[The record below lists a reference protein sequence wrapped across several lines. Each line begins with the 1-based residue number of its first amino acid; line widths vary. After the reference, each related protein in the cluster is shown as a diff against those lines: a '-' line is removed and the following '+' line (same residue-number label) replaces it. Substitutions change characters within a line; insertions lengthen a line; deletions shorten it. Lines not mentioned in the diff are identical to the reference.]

1 MRASTVIRSMPTR
14 KSRTHASMTIPL
26 SRTRSKTSIGL
37 LPPEAR
43 SMLTAIP
50 FRVRPELHGHAA
62 VSSSRRSRPPMC
74 SMILHQVS
82 KLIGLVRSAS
92 IRRCTD
98 DTAEGDQRKTGKTFP
113 ISAWIQ
119 RWRDRVVST
128 GPRCRRGARSL
139 RRGRTLRSPPVLV
152 YKPCHHL
159 RCGQKIAQPQG
170 RFCLTVECACA
181 TNLRRSTQP
190 EADVG
195 VLKETFHTAIS
206 GRGIKDHARRHHRR
220 SFSRCG
226 TRPDRG
232 RHLRHS
238 RTLRHVPHAARVRR
252 SDGDGWRSGG

>member
-1 MRASTVIRSMPTR
+1 MYRRYGGRRSTQDRKNFSDFGLDSAMARPSSFDGPSMPPW
-14 KSRTHASMTIPL
+14 RTI
-26 SRTRSKTSIGL
+26 
-37 LPPEAR
+37 
-43 SMLTAIP
+43 
-50 FRVRPELHGHAA
+50 
-62 VSSSRRSRPPMC
+62 SSSREDASLTTC
-74 SMILHQVS
+74 A
-82 KLIGLVRSAS
+82 GLQA
-92 IRRCTD
+92 
-98 DTAEGDQRKTGKTFP
+98 
-113 ISAWIQ
+113 
-119 RWRDRVVST
+119 
-128 GPRCRRGARSL
+128 L
-139 RRGRTLRSPPVLV
+139 SPPTMWA
-152 YKPCHHL
+152 KDCT
-159 RCGQKIAQPQG
+159 AQG